1 MSIRPS
7 LSSSAVQVRL
17 HAGVRLSLG
26 RMVVYLTPMARSA
39 WAPRSYLASMRMSS
53 LYRRDT
59 PLTVRA
65 FYYSEKQQFVGLA
78 GKPNSV
84 NDFNALSKERSGP
97 NGKLAGICK
106 SPHEPSCHEG
116 TDEQ

>member
-1 MSIRPS
+1 MSYCQF
-7 LSSSAVQVRL
+7 VD
-17 HAGVRLSLG
+17 GE
-26 RMVVYLTPMARSA
+26 LTG
-39 WAPRSYLASMRMSS
+39 
-53 LYRRDT
+53 
-59 PLTVRA
+59 RA

-106 SPHEPSCHEG
+106 SHEPNCHEPS
-116 TDEQ
+116 

>member
-1 MSIRPS
+1 
-7 LSSSAVQVRL
+7 
-17 HAGVRLSLG
+17 
-26 RMVVYLTPMARSA
+26 
-39 WAPRSYLASMRMSS
+39 MSS